1 MVKASHVGPARSSCA
16 SRTARSTSFGAL
28 LLSVVVRQLMVVLF
42 CLPFKS
48 RSVLPSQ
55 VQITSSWLTSSLCST
70 ALWRSSHASSRRWR
84 FWLWLPRP
92 ASPPAP
98 PVAFSDI
105 HDEAERGG
113 VAAVHGVGRPCSVPY
128 ISQALLAGVH
138 RRAHGSSRRLFS
150 HGSFRGLFS
159 HGSMSLERSREV
171 YPVARNAKYR
181 EAETRIR
188 CRKNHRP
195 APPPAHSFW
204 LLDLGDLG
212 DSWHD
217 SAALLPFSRTSPLVA
232 QTGCHPLH
240 EGLPQRGFHGNP
252 GQRRGIAFEP
262 HLNDGR
268 CLPEGL
274 RAGDSSRL
282 SCPPPRP

>member
-1 MVKASHVGPARSSCA
+1 MKASHVGPARSSCA

-181 EAETRIR
+181 EA
-188 CRKNHRP
+188 
-195 APPPAHSFW
+195 
-204 LLDLGDLG
+204 
-212 DSWHD
+212 
-217 SAALLPFSRTSPLVA
+217 
-232 QTGCHPLH
+232 
-240 EGLPQRGFHGNP
+240 
-252 GQRRGIAFEP
+252 
-262 HLNDGR
+262 
-268 CLPEGL
+268 
-274 RAGDSSRL
+274 
-282 SCPPPRP
+282 